1 MVVLKLALGI
11 TLVLYGTNLLINTA
25 TILGKKFNIS
35 DFFIGIVVIGF
46 GTSLC
51 ELVVSIDAVLKN
63 ATELSLGNIIGSNIA
78 NIFLVLGFS
87 GLMKKIVIP
96 RIKNF
101 DINFHLF
108 ISSIFFL
115 IFLFLKINFLIGII
129 FIGIFFLYIFKSF
142 YKSDIDKNTENISL
156 EDRLSILSFDHPIK
170 FGVPIIFISIALTIY
185 GADLTVINA
194 IEIST
199 LLGVSEAIIGLS
211 IVAVG
216 TSLPEIAAGIA
227 AVKKN
232 KIELIFGNIIG
243 SNLYNILLIV
253 GTSSL
258 LNKFD
263 YNNKNL
269 LIEIWL
275 MFISVIIFSIII
287 KYFKEINRSFSI
299 VLLILYFI
307 FMTVLY
313 TRNLT

>member
-1 MVVLKLALGI
+1 MVFLKLAIGI
-11 TLVLYGTNLLINTA
+11 SLVLYGTNLLINTA
-25 TILGKKFNIS
+25 TALGKKFNIS

-87 GLMKKIVIP
+87 GLMQKIVIP
-96 RIKNF
+96 KIKNF
-101 DINFHLF
+101 DIIFHIF
-108 ISSIFFL
+108 VTSIFFL
-115 IFLFLKINFLIGII
+115 IFLFLNINYIIGII
-129 FIGIFFLYIFKSF
+129 FIGTFFLYILRSF
-142 YKSDIDKNTENISL
+142 YKANTNKDAENIKL
-156 EDRLSILSFDHPIK
+156 EDKLSILSFDYPVK

-194 IEIST
+194 IKISK
-199 LLGVSEAIIGLS
+199 LLGISEAIIGLS

-227 AVKKN
+227 AVKK
-232 KIELIFGNIIG
+232 KKVELIFGNIIG

-258 LNKFD
+258 LNQFS
-263 YNNKNL
+263 YNSKNL

-275 MFISVIIFSIII
+275 MFLSVIIFSIII
-287 KYFKEINRSFSI
+287 KYLKKIDRIFSLL
-299 VLLILYFI
+299 LLILYFI

-313 TRNLT
+313 SKNFA

>member
-1 MVVLKLALGI
+1 M
-11 TLVLYGTNLLINTA
+11 VLYGTNLLINTA
-25 TILGKKFNIS
+25 TVLGKKFNIS

-87 GLMKKIVIP
+87 GLMQKIVIP
-96 RIKNF
+96 KIKNF
-101 DINFHLF
+101 DIFFHIF
-108 ISSIFFL
+108 VSSVFFL
-115 IFLFLKINFLIGII
+115 IFLFFKINFLIGTT

-142 YKSDIDKNTENISL
+142 YKSNQDESTENINL
-156 EDRLSILSFDHPIK
+156 DDKLSILSFDYPFK
-170 FGVPIIFISIALTIY
+170 FGVPIILVSITLTIY

-194 IEIST
+194 IKISQ
-199 LLGVSEAIIGLS
+199 LLGISEAIIGLS

-227 AVKKN
+227 AAKRN

-258 LNKFD
+258 LNQFD

-275 MFISVIIFSIII
+275 MLISVIIFSITI
-287 KYFKEINRSFSI
+287 KYFKKIDRFFSF

-313 TRNLT
+313 SKNLT

>member
-1 MVVLKLALGI
+1 MVFLKLAIGI
-11 TLVLYGTNLLINTA
+11 SLVLYGTNLLINTA
-25 TILGKKFNIS
+25 TALGKKFNIS

-87 GLMKKIVIP
+87 GLMQKIVIP
-96 RIKNF
+96 KIKNF
-101 DINFHLF
+101 DIIFHIF
-108 ISSIFFL
+108 VTSIFFL
-115 IFLFLKINFLIGII
+115 IFLFLNINYIIGII
-129 FIGIFFLYIFKSF
+129 FIGTFFLYIFRSF
-142 YKSDIDKNTENISL
+142 YKANTNKDAENIKL
-156 EDRLSILSFDHPIK
+156 EDKLSILSFDYPVK

-194 IEIST
+194 IKISK
-199 LLGVSEAIIGLS
+199 LLGISEAIIGLS

-227 AVKKN
+227 AVKK
-232 KIELIFGNIIG
+232 KKVELIFGNIIG

-258 LNKFD
+258 LNQFS
-263 YNNKNL
+263 YNSKNL

-275 MFISVIIFSIII
+275 MFLSVIIFSIII
-287 KYFKEINRSFSI
+287 KYLKKIDRIFSLL
-299 VLLILYFI
+299 LLILYFI

-313 TRNLT
+313 SKNFA